1 MNKAFLNKQVSNLTI
16 EKIVKDNCKSI
27 SILEKEIG
35 ATEVEKGIS
44 YLIADVYNAFGK
56 QIDEHSVLQYSR
68 ELIGSYYYLALEDF
82 LLITYNL
89 KRKRINKI
97 CLNSFLRDFEK
108 HAQDRAAFIEHLN
121 YNDYLKY
128 K

>member
-16 EKIVKDNCKSI
+16 EKIVKNNYKSI
-27 SILEKEIG
+27 SALEKEIG
-35 ATEVEKGIS
+35 TTEVEKGIS
-44 YLIADVYNAFGK
+44 YLIADVCNAFGK
-56 QIDEHSVLQYSR
+56 QIDEQSVLQYSR

-82 LLITYNL
+82 LLITYKL

-97 CLNSFLRDFEK
+97 CLNSFLHDFEK
-108 HAQDRAAFIEHLN
+108 HAQERASFIEHLN